1 MSKERQV
8 RFTPTARVSAPT
20 VLQMEAVECGAACL
34 AMILAHYG
42 RWTPLE
48 DLRVAC
54 GVSRDGSKAKNLL
67 LAARSFGLKAEGWRA
82 EPWNLGERRLPAI
95 LFWEFNHFVVL
106 EGIGRRKVYLNDPA
120 SGPRTVSHEEFNNSF
135 TGVMLTMEPGPEF
148 QPGGAKPRVWG
159 PVIKLLAN
167 SKAAIAF
174 LAIAGLAALLPGI
187 FVPAATK
194 IFVDEILVNN
204 LHDWLRPLL
213 LGLVFAALLRGL
225 LSWLEGYFLGRLQ
238 RKLGMALGV
247 ELTWH
252 VLRLPPRFFAQRYVG
267 DVAARLQ
274 TAEQIC
280 ALISSQVST
289 LFVSGLAA
297 VFYAWLMTLYDPV
310 LAVIGVALAALN
322 AVFAK
327 SIARWQENLVRSLLR
342 EQAGHAAIAINGIQS
357 IETLKANASEDDF
370 FARWA
375 GTHAR
380 LMNAMQA
387 MQAPS
392 QALNLA
398 PAVLSALATAAILG
412 IGGLR
417 VMDGVITLGT
427 LAAFQSVLASFSG
440 NVKAL
445 VGIASSTR
453 ELRGNLERFND
464 VMRYPLDERWEDRP
478 AALKGEA
485 EIGERARLSG
495 AVAVRDLVFGY
506 NPLSPPLIE
515 NFDLSIA
522 PGARVALVGRSG
534 SGKSTIARMLVG
546 LAEPWSGEA
555 LFDGRPV
562 RSVEPA
568 VRALSLGFVD
578 QNIVL
583 MDGTVRQNLTLW
595 DPAVSEADLV
605 NAARDAEIHDVIAS
619 RRGGYDG
626 AVEEGASNWSGGQ
639 AQRLEIAR
647 ALTRQPSILVFDE
660 ATSALDA
667 ATEARILENL
677 RRRGCTLIL
686 VTHRLSAIRDSDEI
700 IVLDN
705 GRVVQRGVHDELWA
719 KGGLYAELIR
729 AA

>member
-1 MSKERQV
+1 MSQEQQV
-8 RFTPTARVSAPT
+8 RFTSTPRVSVPT

-42 RWTPLE
+42 RWVPLE

-67 LAARSFGLKAEGWRA
+67 LAARSFGLTAEGWRV
-82 EPWNLGERRLPAI
+82 EPSSIGQRRLPAI
-95 LFWEFNHFVVL
+95 LFWDFNHFVVL
-106 EGIGRRKVYLNDPA
+106 EGVGRHKVYLNDPA
-120 SGPRTVSHEEFNNSF
+120 SGPRSVTHEEFNNSF
-135 TGVMLTMEPGPEF
+135 TGVMLTMEPGPDF
-148 QPGGAKPRVWG
+148 QRGGNKPRVWK
-159 PVIKLLAN
+159 PVLDLLAN

-174 LAIAGLAALLPGI
+174 LAIAGIAALLPGI

-204 LHDWLRPLL
+204 LGDWLRPLL
-213 LGLVFAALLRGL
+213 LGLVFAAIMRGI

-238 RKLGMALGV
+238 WKLGTAMGV

-252 VLRLPPRFFAQRYVG
+252 VLRLPPRFFAQRYAG

-274 TAEQIC
+274 SAEQIC

-297 VFYAWLMTLYDPV
+297 VFYAWLMALYDPL
-310 LAVIGVALAALN
+310 LATIGILLAALN
-322 AVFAK
+322 AVFMR
-327 SIARWQENLVRSLLR
+327 SVARWQENAVRGLLR
-342 EQAGHAAIAINGIQS
+342 EQAGLSAVAINGIQS

-370 FARWA
+370 FSRWA
-375 GTHAR
+375 ATQAR
-380 LMNAMQA
+380 VMNAMQA
-387 MQAPS
+387 MQVPA
-392 QALNLA
+392 QLLNLV
-398 PAVLSALATAAILG
+398 PGFLNAVATAAILG
-412 IGGLR
+412 VGGFR
-417 VMDGVITLGT
+417 VMDGIITVGT
-427 LAAFQSVLASFSG
+427 LAAFQSLLASFSG
-440 NVKAL
+440 HVKAL

-453 ELRGNLERFND
+453 ELRGNLERVND
-464 VMRYPLDERWEDRP
+464 VMRYPLDERWDARP
-478 AALKGEA
+478 ANLDDGGDDDEGK
-485 EIGERARLSG
+485 RLSG

-515 NFDLSIA
+515 NFNLSIA

-546 LAEPWSGEA
+546 LAEPWSGDV
-555 LFDGRPV
+555 LFDGRPARNV
-562 RSVEPA
+562 DPA

-583 MDGTVRQNLTLW
+583 MDGSVRQNLALW
-595 DPAVSEADLV
+595 DPDVTEASLV
-605 NAARDAEIHDVIAS
+605 NAARDADIHDVIAS

-626 AVEEGASNWSGGQ
+626 AINEGASNWSGGQ

-647 ALTRQPSILVFDE
+647 ALVREPSILVFDE

-677 RRRGCTLIL
+677 RRRGCSLIL

-700 IVLDN
+700 IVLDK
-705 GRVVQRGVHDELWA
+705 GKVVERGTHDELWA
-719 KGGLYAELIR
+719 AGGPYVELIR